1 MKNLWR
7 NIFADW
13 TIDARQWSPKYL
25 APSATSLNESRDTYA
40 CSATINAGPV
50 ALSLAFVYRYVYRH
64 VYIHQGQDQP
74 ASDGNSRIIPISSGD
89 FVAQFVSRKEY
100 DITGYNGGSSC
111 NPFIRLVN
119 HVNWIFILHFWTTI
133 LFPVLVK
140 RGCQENIQGEIF
152 KWNG

>member
-1 MKNLWR
+1 MKNLWP

-25 APSATSLNESRDTYA
+25 TPSATSLNESRDTYA
-40 CSATINAGPV
+40 CSAAVNAGPV
-50 ALSLAFVYRYVYRH
+50 ALSLAFVYRYVYRY

-111 NPFIRLVN
+111 NPF
-119 HVNWIFILHFWTTI
+119 T
-133 LFPVLVK
+133 VLPP
-140 RGCQENIQGEIF
+140 R
-152 KWNG
+152 